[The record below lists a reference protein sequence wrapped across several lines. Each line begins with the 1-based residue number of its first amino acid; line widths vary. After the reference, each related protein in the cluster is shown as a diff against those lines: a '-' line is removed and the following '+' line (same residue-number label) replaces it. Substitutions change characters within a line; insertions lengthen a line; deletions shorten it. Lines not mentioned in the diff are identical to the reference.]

1 MSSAG
6 VAGHGLHLTG
16 IRKTKP
22 LKQILYDWNGA
33 NEAIFHWI
41 NGIDGSLHDELML
54 FGTLISSNRNFAGY
68 IAAIVIC
75 ALWRLRRT
83 VLSRGGA
90 VAETSLHWIGCIGVF
105 CVAYVL
111 DSLLVLWIKTA
122 LAYPRPPLV
131 LPPQTV
137 RILGDAEYTLSF
149 PSGHASFAM
158 VLVASLW
165 PLLNSGWRV
174 CGIVFVAWVAWSR
187 ISVGA
192 HFPSDIIGS
201 YFLAVLIV
209 IAVRLVMNGYLAK
222 AIKRSRCGSEIAKEE
237 SGGAGAGGDRA
248 HPGGRTS
255 GIDGQIS
262 PCRRGHVR

>member
-6 VAGHGLHLTG
+6 VAGYGLHLTG

-41 NGIDGSLHDELML
+41 NGIDGSIHDKLML
-54 FGTLISSNRNFAGY
+54 FGTVISSNRNFPGY
-68 IAAIVIC
+68 ITVIVMC
-75 ALWRLRRT
+75 ALWRLRRA

-105 CVAYVL
+105 CTAYLL

-122 LAYPRPPLV
+122 LAYPRPPLA

-165 PLLNSGWRV
+165 PLLNSAWRV
-174 CGIVFVAWVAWSR
+174 CSVVFLAWVALSR

-201 YFLAVLIV
+201 YLLAVPIV
-209 IAVRLVMNGYLAK
+209 IAVRRAMNGYLAK
-222 AIKRSRCGSEIAKEE
+222 AIERCRCGGEIAKRE

-248 HPGGRTS
+248 QPSRRTS
-255 GIDGQIS
+255 EIDGPIS
-262 PCRRGHVR
+262 QC